1 MRAASVYY
9 KGMFNCD
16 NFLLPQQ
23 VIMKRNIIGETDFHN
38 ELKSFMSDADMVVP
52 EITVANQVYKNG
64 DLLVLE
70 MNDVNLLK
78 AGSVQSILVKNNKV
92 YFVCKVYSC
101 MRSWLQFFES
111 QSCDDHCS
119 FVECKSILDYKPLIM
134 RGTADKLYF
143 VLHHRVCFDYK

>member
-1 MRAASVYY
+1 MYY

-23 VIMKRNIIGETDFHN
+23 VTMKRSIIGETDFHN

-119 FVECKSILDYKPLIM
+119 FVESKSILDYKPLIM
-134 RGTADKLYF
+134 RGTADKFYF
-143 VLHHRVCFDYK
+143 VLHHRVRFDYK